1 MQSVVQIRVRGVLY
15 SALVRRRSLG
25 ESIKLRK
32 REERVIVHLSFRDDI
47 AEYLEGQPVLCEQF
61 LRGDVVKV

>member
-15 SALVRRRSLG
+15 SALVRRRGLG

-32 REERVIVHLSFRDDI
+32 REERVVHLSFRDDI